1 MRPKNVMGSIDKKPD
16 PNENSTKSL
25 LKSHEELA
33 AKVAHRQGLRG
44 AHKEF
49 AFRKSPRLAKMNVQ
63 PRSLKSRVTTKQ
75 ENKGSPKPAAPCSPS
90 EAPQNKS
97 GVKRSAGALRRG
109 KQVTSAAQAPEASDS
124 SSNDGTEEAI
134 QVY

>member
-49 AFRKSPRLAKMNVQ
+49 AFRKPPRLAKTNVQ

-97 GVKRSAGALRRG
+97 GVKRSAGALRG